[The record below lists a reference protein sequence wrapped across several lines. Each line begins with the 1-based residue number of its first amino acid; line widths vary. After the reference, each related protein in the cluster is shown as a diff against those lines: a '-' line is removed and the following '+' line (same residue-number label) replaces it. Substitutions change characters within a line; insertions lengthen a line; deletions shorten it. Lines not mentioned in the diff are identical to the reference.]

1 MGAMF
6 GRKSA
11 AAPPTSDESVP
22 ATGKGRATPTRKE
35 AEAARKQALKVPKD
49 PRAARRAAR
58 ERDRAARLEARSRL
72 MAGDERGFPP
82 RDRGPVRRYV
92 RDFVDSRLSLAEYF
106 IFIALAILV
115 FGFIPVTAIQQY
127 VNITWFALLALVA
140 IDMAALLIRLR
151 IALRKHV
158 PDAAMRKGCMFY
170 GAVRLL
176 QLRRLRLPKPA
187 VRRGEAV
194 EPPRLR

>member
-1 MGAMF
+1 MF
-6 GRKSA
+6 RRRDPATETSSTDSA
-11 AAPPTSDESVP
+11 APVE
-22 ATGKGRATPTRKE
+22 GKGRATPTRKE

-58 ERDRAARLEARSRL
+58 ERDRAARLEARSRML
-72 MAGDERGFPP
+72 AGDERAYPP
-82 RDRGPVRRYV
+82 RDQGPVRRYV
-92 RDFVDSRLSLAEYF
+92 RDFIDSRLSLAEFF

-115 FGFIPVTAIQQY
+115 FGFVPVTSIQQY
-127 VNITWFALLALVA
+127 VNITWFALLAVVA
-140 IDMAALLIRLR
+140 IDVTSILIRLR

-158 PDAAMRKGCMFY
+158 PDASMRKGCLWY
-170 GAVRLL
+170 AAIRLL
-176 QLRRLRLPKPA
+176 QLRRLRIPKPK